1 MKKIFD
7 ILKKYI
13 QKTDA
18 LYCYVIDVDGFILA
32 DMRHIDSP
40 LKLCKKE
47 LIKLYSALDEIYNV
61 SKDII
66 DFGKRT
72 ESIIIKYD
80 YYGLLDGVT
89 ILIKAISENLIVI
102 SFVAKLENISIL
114 SQFKKTVD
122 KLSSVFYPR
131 KIPLPTLLN

>member
-1 MKKIFD
+1 MYKPEGIYVAM
-7 ILKKYI
+7 ILPYKEDLSI
-13 QKTDA
+13 N
-18 LYCYVIDVDGFILA
+18 
-32 DMRHIDSP
+32 
-40 LKLCKKE
+40 KKE